1 MSEERHAIR
10 DPEASSNTAAT
21 GHRSDVH
28 KHRYQISVTVALSDY
43 KSDSKR
49 G

>member
-21 GHRSDVH
+21 ATGAMF
-28 KHRYQISVTVALSDY
+28 ISTAT
-43 KSDSKR
+43 KSQ
-49 G
+49 